1 MHPGPGPS
9 SISVFSPPVLFS
21 HFPLP
26 VYRPAS
32 SWAQPFLILQG
43 SCTNTAS
50 CSFLS
55 LFSISSNTQPLVS
68 VARVESLAL
77 QSVCPSF
84 LPPSLLP
91 PSLLL
96 LDRACLHIP
105 GCPGTHSVD
114 QAALKLRDPLPL
126 LPNCWDKRHGPP
138 PQGSLSFF
146 NFFSSIFPFSFLP
159 PTPSIYHL
167 L

>member
-1 MHPGPGPS
+1 MLFPVSFWARKCFAPVTEHSEDYCEGMAVHPGPGPS

-32 SWAQPFLILQG
+32 SRAQPFLILQG

-91 PSLLL
+91 SLVQKYTWNGVHGQNSILKHKYKLL
-96 LDRACLHIP
+96 EK
-105 GCPGTHSVD
+105 T
-114 QAALKLRDPLPL
+114 
-126 LPNCWDKRHGPP
+126 
-138 PQGSLSFF
+138 
-146 NFFSSIFPFSFLP
+146 
-159 PTPSIYHL
+159 
-167 L
+167 